1 MKLKRFFAKSG
12 RKFSGAFEIF
22 DNVFDELLRRI
33 LYVHEFFFG
42 WLLRSFFK
50 KKIHL
55 RILILTREDGHRTS
69 TIAQVEKSVEH
80 AKKVLKA
87 GANIVFEKSEVRYI
101 LENAPSYALRVEAGI
116 SNTGDIFGAA
126 GAFFRSH
133 TSPGELTVFV
143 IDDVIGAKAFSP
155 FVTNYVFVDTEGIKK
170 QSVLVH
176 QIGHACGLLHWYW
189 QDNFMITPT
198 SISNDKVT
206 LWQANILRSSR
217 HVHYT

>member
-1 MKLKRFFAKSG
+1 MELKSFLAKLG
-12 RKFSGAFEIF
+12 RIFPEAFEIF
-22 DNVFDELLRRI
+22 VNLFNELFRRI
-33 LYVHEFFFG
+33 LYLHEFFFG
-42 WLLRSFFK
+42 WLLRSIFK

-55 RILILTREDGHRTS
+55 RVLILTKEDGYRTS
-69 TIAQVEKSVEH
+69 TIAQIEKSLEH
-80 AKKVLKA
+80 AEKVLKA

-101 LENAPSYALRVEAGI
+101 VENAPSYALRVEARTSI
-116 SNTGDIFGAA
+116 TGDLFQAA

-155 FVTNYVFVDTEGIKK
+155 FVANYVFVDSEGIKK

-176 QIGHACGLLHWYW
+176 QIGHACGLLHSGR
-189 QDNFMITPT
+189 QDNFMITP
-198 SISNDKVT
+198 SSMDNDKVT

>member
-1 MKLKRFFAKSG
+1 MKLKSFFANLG
-12 RKFSGAFEIF
+12 RKFSGVFEIF
-22 DNVFDELLRRI
+22 VNVFDELLRRI
-33 LYVHEFFFG
+33 LYLPEFFFG
-42 WLLRSFFK
+42 WLLRSVFN

-55 RILILTREDGHRTS
+55 RVLILTKEDGHSTS

-87 GANIVFEKSEVRYI
+87 GANVVFGKSEVRYI
-101 LENAPSYALRVEAGI
+101 VENAPSYALRVEAGI
-116 SNTGDIFGAA
+116 SNTGDIFQAA

-176 QIGHACGLLHWYW
+176 QIGHACGLLHWHW
-189 QDNFMITPT
+189 QDNFMITPS